1 VHVGISAAFSSPR
14 VAPLPVSD
22 EDDAPGMDQEVSRS
36 EQPFLK
42 LAMKV
47 LPKRSSAF
55 MRLWL

>member
-1 VHVGISAAFSSPR
+1 
-14 VAPLPVSD
+14 
-22 EDDAPGMDQEVSRS
+22 MDQEVSRS
-36 EQPFLK
+36 EQPFLN